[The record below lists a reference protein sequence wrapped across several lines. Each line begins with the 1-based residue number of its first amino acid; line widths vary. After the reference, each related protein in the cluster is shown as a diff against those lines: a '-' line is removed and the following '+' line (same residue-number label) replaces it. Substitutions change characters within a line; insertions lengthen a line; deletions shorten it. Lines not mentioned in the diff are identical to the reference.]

1 MTNNNGV
8 FRKKKVYFTQVS
20 NIALRDT
27 KLSLKAKG
35 LYALIQSYITIED
48 FTLYKN
54 HLSKQCKEGRDGF
67 HSAWSELIKAGYL
80 KQYRIRNDKGSF
92 YYEYDLLDT
101 PEPIT
106 ENPHTENPYTGNP
119 HTANPCI
126 YKDTNQNNT
135 NLNNTKS
142 SSSNTNKK
150 EEEDLTYKGL
160 IDKCKELNIGLSLS
174 EITKLMSLY
183 DHIKVLRALEKTF
196 NAAKKKKI
204 PNGYNYVATIIENNM
219 KQNVTNI
226 TVNKSSKNSFNNYVQ
241 REITEEEYND
251 IERKLLGWDD

>member
-1 MTNNNGV
+1 MINNNGV

-20 NIALRDT
+20 NVALRDT

-67 HSAWSELIKAGYL
+67 HSAWNELIKAGYL
-80 KQYRIRNDKGSF
+80 KQYRIRNEKGVF

-106 ENPHTENPYTGNP
+106 ENPHTENPYTENP
-119 HTANPCI
+119 HTVNPCI
-126 YKDTNQNNT
+126 YKETNKKNT

-142 SSSNTNKK
+142 SSSNTNNK
-150 EEEDLTYKGL
+150 EEEYLAYKEL
-160 IDKCKELNIGLSLS
+160 IDKCKELDIGLSLK

-183 DHIKVLRALEKTF
+183 DQIKVLRALEKTF
-196 NAAKKKKI
+196 NVAKDKKI
-204 PNGYNYVATIIENNM
+204 PNGYNYVATIIENDM

-226 TVNKSSKNSFNNYVQ
+226 SVNKTSKNSFNNYAQ
-241 REITEEEYND
+241 REISEEEYND
-251 IERKLLGWDD
+251 IERRLLGWDD